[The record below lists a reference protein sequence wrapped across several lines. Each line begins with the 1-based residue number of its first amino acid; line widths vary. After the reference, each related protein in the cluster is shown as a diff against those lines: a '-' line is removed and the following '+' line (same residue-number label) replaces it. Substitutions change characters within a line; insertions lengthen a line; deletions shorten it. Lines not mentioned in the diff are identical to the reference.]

1 MPIENSLTPI
11 GADSDA
17 KQRSIVLK
25 DTNMPDE
32 KKETTAPAEKPPENA
47 APPAAE
53 KPEIKPATPA
63 VSIREAFE
71 AITPKGYE
79 GVMER
84 AIIEGKDLEGL
95 RVDLREEHAKRS
107 KPVGTPEAKPE
118 DKKQD
123 ITVEE
128 FHRAFAF

>member
-1 MPIENSLTPI
+1 
-11 GADSDA
+11 
-17 KQRSIVLK
+17 
-25 DTNMPDE
+25 MPDE